1 MIVKMLTF
9 TIIITIIIITIIVII
24 IIVQVPHCG
33 AEQHQPRDPDG
44 AAPA

>member
-1 MIVKMLTF
+1 MIVKMMTF
-9 TIIITIIIITIIVII
+9 TIINITTTTIIV
-24 IIVQVPHCG
+24 IVQVPHCG